1 MADFGPRSKANARLL
16 LEAAKSLGYPS
27 SVVKT
32 SRVGYS
38 VPQEVLDAALGVE
51 KIEEGVFYPAPPEPS
66 PESQEDT
73 SETVPEGETPTEKP
87 RGNASR
93 EAWADYVSKTFDIE
107 ITDDLSRDDIKNLVN
122 EEE

>member
-1 MADFGPRSKANARLL
+1 MADATYGPRSKHNATLL
-16 LEAAKSLGYPS
+16 VNAARDLGYPT

-32 SRVGYS
+32 TRGGYK

-51 KIEEGVFYPAPPEPS
+51 DIEEGVFYPAPDENVSEGQTDAPV
-66 PESQEDT
+66 EDD
-73 SETVPEGETPTEKP
+73 KP

-93 EAWADYVSKTFDIE
+93 EAWAEYATNHGIE
-107 ITDDLSRDDIKNLVN
+107 VTDDQSRDDIKNLVN

>member
-1 MADFGPRSKANARLL
+1 MADYGPRSRANAQMLL
-16 LEAAKSLGYPS
+16 VAAESLGYPAT
-27 SVVKT
+27 VVKT
-32 SRVGYS
+32 SRIGYS
-38 VPQEVLDAALGVE
+38 VPQDVLDAALGVE
-51 KIEEGVFYPAPPEPS
+51 KIEEGVFYPAPPEPPS
-66 PESQEDT
+66 ESQEED
-73 SETVPEGETPTEKP
+73 SEAVVEKP